1 MSTEEFLIANQDISD
16 ENALLYKGQEV
27 VISYINPIIT
37 IVEETHSV
45 KKESIRYKTIEKTD
59 ENLMPGHYEELIR
72 KKRCIDITKY
82 YELDENDLE
91 TIYNFLK
98 ENKEAVIRG
107 GIENLVLTCK
117 CKENQIIVSKSFSSS
132 S

>member
-1 MSTEEFLIANQDISD
+1 MKEEA
-16 ENALLYKGQEV
+16 
-27 VISYINPIIT
+27 
-37 IVEETHSV
+37 
-45 KKESIRYKTIEKTD
+45 KT
-59 ENLMPGHYEELIR
+59 YEELIR

-117 CKENQIIVSKSFSSS
+117 GKENQIIVSRKKTSTIDGVTVSNNLFKIIPCILVITFSLSTSQNIAHFPIVPSAEKTISPFFNNSNSFLLPK
-132 S
+132 

>member
-1 MSTEEFLIANQDISD
+1 MKEEA
-16 ENALLYKGQEV
+16 
-27 VISYINPIIT
+27 
-37 IVEETHSV
+37 
-45 KKESIRYKTIEKTD
+45 KT
-59 ENLMPGHYEELIR
+59 YEELIR

-117 CKENQIIVSKSFSSS
+117 GKENQIIVSRKKTSTIDGVTVSNNLFKIIPHYTPSSGGSYSSGGSSS
-132 S
+132 NNNNNNNNNKNNN

>member
-1 MSTEEFLIANQDISD
+1 MKEEA
-16 ENALLYKGQEV
+16 
-27 VISYINPIIT
+27 
-37 IVEETHSV
+37 
-45 KKESIRYKTIEKTD
+45 KT
-59 ENLMPGHYEELIR
+59 YEELIR

-117 CKENQIIVSKSFSSS
+117 GKENQIIVSRKKTSTIDGVTVSNNLFKIIPHYTPSSGGSYSSGGSSS
-132 S
+132 NNNNNKNNNNKNN